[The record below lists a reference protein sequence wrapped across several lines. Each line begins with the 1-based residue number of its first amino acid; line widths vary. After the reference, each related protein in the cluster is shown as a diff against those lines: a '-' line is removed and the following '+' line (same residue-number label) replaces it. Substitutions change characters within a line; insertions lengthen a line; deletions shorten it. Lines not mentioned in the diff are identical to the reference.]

1 MRTYSIPFVIA
12 MALTSALLSTACDDD
27 NNKGPTQ
34 PTTVS
39 GVVSNAEFGVAIRP
53 TPLVRRT
60 VAGSACP
67 LRHPFFSPLEPVIDN
82 PSRSTVF
89 LDSVRFKFIDSSST
103 AGPQTT
109 MHQSTLIRR
118 FGHVGLPAQSSRVFP
133 FSFEFGCGTLP
144 TGRINIFVQTIDGRR
159 ARNERSLTVF
169 VR

>member
-27 NNKGPTQ
+27 GKGPTQ
-34 PTTVS
+34 PTFVS
-39 GVVSNAEFGVAIRP
+39 GVVSNPEFGVAIRP

-60 VAGSACP
+60 VAGSSCP
-67 LRHPFFSPLEPVIDN
+67 LRHPFFSPLELVIDN

-89 LDSVRFKFIDSSST
+89 LDSVRFQFIDSSST

-118 FGHVGLPAQSSRVFP
+118 FGHVGLPAQSSRIFP
-133 FSFEFGCGTLP
+133 FSIEFGCGTLP